1 MFRLSATSILKNSS
15 ISGNCFHLYIP
26 GANFGFER
34 RLHDTYV
41 VPVLKHEFDDDVLR
55 RGRFAE
61 GSVYEG
67 AFVGG
72 KMHGWG
78 ALYTH
83 EGNLWFEGEWKNGER
98 VQKKGASGPPPPSR

>member
-1 MFRLSATSILKNSS
+1 VP
-15 ISGNCFHLYIP
+15 ISGSSDAFTTLI
-26 GANFGFER
+26 
-34 RLHDTYV
+34 L
-41 VPVLKHEFDDDVLR
+41 PVLKHEFDGDVLR

-98 VQKKGASGPPPPSR
+98 LQKKGASGPPPPSR

>member
-1 MFRLSATSILKNSS
+1 M
-15 ISGNCFHLYIP
+15 
-26 GANFGFER
+26 
-34 RLHDTYV
+34 
-41 VPVLKHEFDDDVLR
+41 
-55 RGRFAE
+55 
-61 GSVYEG
+61 YEG